1 LISRDRDLQKEALMT
16 KSVLL
21 WLVVAVAVA
30 IVTASITMA
39 QTRPT
44 GPRILSGTDIGIR
57 IEGTDVRTGNPTGT
71 LVVRI
76 DGEWVEITPAGGV
89 RLLK

>member
-1 LISRDRDLQKEALMT
+1 MT

-21 WLVVAVAVA
+21 WLLSIVATAV
-30 IVTASITMA
+30 ITASMTMA
-39 QTRPT
+39 QTRPPA
-44 GPRILSGTDIGIR
+44 PRILSGADIGIR
-57 IEGTDVRTGNPTGT
+57 IEGTDPRTGNPTGT
-71 LVVRI
+71 LVVRL

>member
-1 LISRDRDLQKEALMT
+1 MT

-21 WLVVAVAVA
+21 WLVSLVATAV
-30 IVTASITMA
+30 VTASITIA

-44 GPRILSGTDIGIR
+44 EPRILSGTDLGFR
-57 IEGTDVRTGNPTGT
+57 IDGTDIRTGNPTGT

-76 DGEWVEITPAGGV
+76 DGKWVEISPAGGV
-89 RLLK
+89 RFLK

>member
-1 LISRDRDLQKEALMT
+1 MA

-21 WLVVAVAVA
+21 WLVSLVATAV
-30 IVTASITMA
+30 VTASITMA
-39 QTRPT
+39 QARPAE
-44 GPRILSGTDIGIR
+44 PRILSGTDVGVR

-76 DGEWVEITPAGGV
+76 DGKWVEVGPASRV
-89 RLLK
+89 LLLK

>member
-1 LISRDRDLQKEALMT
+1 MT

-21 WLVVAVAVA
+21 WLVSLIATAV
-30 IVTASITMA
+30 VTASIMRA

-44 GPRILSGTDIGIR
+44 EPRILSGSDIGFR
-57 IEGTDVRTGNPTGT
+57 VEGTDARTGNPTGT

-76 DGEWVEITPAGGV
+76 DGEWVAISPAGGV
-89 RLLK
+89 RLLH

>member
-1 LISRDRDLQKEALMT
+1 MT

-21 WLVVAVAVA
+21 WLVSLVATAV
-30 IVTASITMA
+30 ITASITMA
-39 QTRPT
+39 QTRPSA
-44 GPRILSGTDIGIR
+44 PRVLSGTDIGFR
-57 IEGTDVRTGNPTGT
+57 VEGTDARTGNPTGR

-76 DGEWVEITPAGGV
+76 DGEWVEISPAGGV

>member
-1 LISRDRDLQKEALMT
+1 MT

-21 WLVVAVAVA
+21 WLFSLVAVAV
-30 IVTASITMA
+30 VTASIATA
-39 QTRPT
+39 QSPQTV
-44 GPRILSGTDIGIR
+44 PRILSGTDIGFR

-76 DGEWVEITPAGGV
+76 DGRWIEISPAGGV

>member
-1 LISRDRDLQKEALMT
+1 MT

-21 WLVVAVAVA
+21 WLVSLVATAG
-30 IVTASITMA
+30 VTASIAMA
-39 QTRPT
+39 QTRPP
-44 GPRILSGTDIGIR
+44 GPRILSGTDVGFR

-76 DGEWVEITPAGGV
+76 DGQWVEVGPASRV
-89 RLLK
+89 LLLK

>member
-1 LISRDRDLQKEALMT
+1 MT

-21 WLVVAVAVA
+21 WLVSLVVTAVMTVAV
-30 IVTASITMA
+30 TKA

-44 GPRILSGTDIGIR
+44 DPRILSGPDIGFR
-57 IEGTDVRTGNPTGT
+57 LEGTDPRTGNPTGT

-76 DGEWVEITPAGGV
+76 DGNWVAISPAGGV
-89 RLLK
+89 RLLH

>member
-1 LISRDRDLQKEALMT
+1 MK

-21 WLVVAVAVA
+21 WLLSLVPTAV
-30 IVTASITMA
+30 VTASIVMA

-44 GPRILSGTDIGIR
+44 EPRILSGDDIGFR
-57 IEGTDVRTGNPTGT
+57 VEGNDPRTGNPTGT

-76 DGEWVEITPAGGV
+76 DGKWVAISPAGGV
-89 RLLK
+89 RLLH

>member
-1 LISRDRDLQKEALMT
+1 LGFDSDPEREALMT

-21 WLVVAVAVA
+21 WLVVPVAVAV
-30 IVTASITMA
+30 VTASITMA
-39 QTRPT
+39 QTRPAA
-44 GPRILSGTDIGIR
+44 PRIVSGTDIGFR

-76 DGEWVEITPAGGV
+76 DGEWVEITPAGGL